1 MVEMSKSKMFLGG
14 EWVTPST
21 GDYFESHNPYTG
33 KPWLMVGRGGEEDAN
48 RAVEAA
54 KKACLL
60 YTSPS
65 PRDGLL
71 SRMPSSA

>member
-1 MVEMSKSKMFLGG
+1 MNGVLAELNSERQKR
-14 EWVTPST
+14 
-21 GDYFESHNPYTG
+21 
-33 KPWLMVGRGGEEDAN
+33 GRGSEADAP
-48 RAVEAA
+48 AEAA
-54 KKACLL
+54 KKAKAPVLTTALLADLHACLL